1 MYRKDI
7 DRHMDNMGELRRM
20 EISAEDR
27 ERMRGKH
34 SLLIRAVTIVLILFA
49 VMLIIRHFLIN

>member
-7 DRHMDNMGELRRM
+7 DRHMDNMAELRRM

-34 SLLIRAVTIVLILFA
+34 SLLIRAVTIVLIL
-49 VMLIIRHFLIN
+49 R